1 MNKTSNTGNYSFE
14 SNENNKSFIRLLK
27 QFFAGNGV
35 INPDTCSLSNNYHEK
50 LPIIYA
56 NIRV

>member
-35 INPDTCSLSNNYHEK
+35 INPDTCSHFNNYNEK